1 MVQKKKSVIPE
12 IPGVLQGRSFVE
24 ICVSESVLDLSELLR
39 KRHLI
44 ATTDVL
50 ITKELFIIIHPSFPA
65 STFFVF
71 HRVWFLA
78 SPPFIQLPQRKTSN
92 VGRSRT
98 PVVPRCLLW
107 RKPLRGSPM
116 IGSTWTTW
124 GTWFTPKTLPVPWRR
139 YRTRERNRPVKG
151 SNGVRRWC
159 ENRGMK
165 PLKA

>member
-65 STFFVF
+65 STPLFFT
-71 HRVWFLA
+71 A
-78 SPPFIQLPQRKTSN
+78 SGF
-92 VGRSRT
+92 
-98 PVVPRCLLW
+98 
-107 RKPLRGSPM
+107 
-116 IGSTWTTW
+116 
-124 GTWFTPKTLPVPWRR
+124 
-139 YRTRERNRPVKG
+139 
-151 SNGVRRWC
+151 
-159 ENRGMK
+159 
-165 PLKA
+165 